1 MSSDKTCTTLW
12 YSTPAGD
19 WLEGLPVG
27 TGRLAG
33 MAMGWVKTERIAL
46 NHEWLWRGGY
56 RHRDNRPVAD
66 RLPKVRELLL
76 AGNYEAGTEAGNLAF
91 GASVGDG
98 GHGRV
103 DPYQPAGDLYLE
115 FNHGSVGHYRRELD
129 LETGLVTIANQT
141 NRGRFH
147 EEVIADLEHDLLLV
161 RITYRGGDPDHL
173 LDFACRVW
181 LDRSFDSGCRLT
193 KSADGD
199 TLRLGGAIEG
209 GTRFAV
215 QARLFARGPKVSLD
229 HGTDARCMVTG
240 VNELIVAVDVDTD
253 SKGGTPDAGR
263 RLAEFEPGSWKDV
276 LAAHRA
282 ALRRYTGPFA
292 LDVRAAGPDLPTDER
307 IRRVRDGHRDPALS
321 VLYYHYGRYLL
332 VASSAR
338 GELPANLQGKWC
350 EDLNPPWESDYHHD
364 INLQMNYWACE
375 GGGMQE
381 AAEALLQHIER
392 FAPHGRK
399 AAMDLYGCRGIWMPI
414 QTDAWGRSTPESS
427 GWAVWVGAAPW
438 LAQHLWWHYEYSLD
452 DAFLRDRAYP
462 FMKGVAEFFE
472 DYLIEGEDGTLLCV
486 PSQSPENT
494 FEEGNRRAPVT
505 LCVNSSSDL
514 EMIWDLLTHAV
525 RAAEILGADPDKRRL
540 WSGMLERLPVPG
552 VGSKGQLLEWNREF
566 RECEP
571 GHRHVSHLF
580 GLFPGEQFCPFR
592 TPELYRAACR
602 ALELRLAAGG
612 GHTGWSRAWMACLF
626 ARMGQGDLAMT
637 HLEHL
642 ITDFASRSLLDLH
655 PPRIFQIDGNL
666 GGVAAVQEMLLQSYH
681 GDLHLLPALPANWP
695 EGDVKGLRARGAF
708 DVDIAWR
715 GGAVVEARITSR
727 KGTPCRIVDP
737 QGALAVRTA
746 GGAAA
751 ALKRDGHVV
760 TFATTPGATYT
771 VAPKNA

>member
-1 MSSDKTCTTLW
+1 
-12 YSTPAGD
+12 
-19 WLEGLPVG
+19 
-27 TGRLAG
+27 
-33 MAMGWVKTERIAL
+33 
-46 NHEWLWRGGY
+46 
-56 RHRDNRPVAD
+56 
-66 RLPKVRELLL
+66 
-76 AGNYEAGTEAGNLAF
+76 
-91 GASVGDG
+91 
-98 GHGRV
+98 
-103 DPYQPAGDLYLE
+103 
-115 FNHGSVGHYRRELD
+115 
-129 LETGLVTIANQT
+129 
-141 NRGRFH
+141 
-147 EEVIADLEHDLLLV
+147 
-161 RITYRGGDPDHL
+161 
-173 LDFACRVW
+173 
-181 LDRSFDSGCRLT
+181 
-193 KSADGD
+193 
-199 TLRLGGAIEG
+199 
-209 GTRFAV
+209 
-215 QARLFARGPKVSLD
+215 
-229 HGTDARCMVTG
+229 
-240 VNELIVAVDVDTD
+240 
-253 SKGGTPDAGR
+253 
-263 RLAEFEPGSWKDV
+263 
-276 LAAHRA
+276 
-282 ALRRYTGPFA
+282 
-292 LDVRAAGPDLPTDER
+292 
-307 IRRVRDGHRDPALS
+307 
-321 VLYYHYGRYLL
+321 
-332 VASSAR
+332 
-338 GELPANLQGKWC
+338 
-350 EDLNPPWESDYHHD
+350 
-364 INLQMNYWACE
+364 
-375 GGGMQE
+375 
-381 AAEALLQHIER
+381 
-392 FAPHGRK
+392 
-399 AAMDLYGCRGIWMPI
+399 
-414 QTDAWGRSTPESS
+414 
-427 GWAVWVGAAPW
+427 
-438 LAQHLWWHYEYSLD
+438 
-452 DAFLRDRAYP
+452 
-462 FMKGVAEFFE
+462 
-472 DYLIEGEDGTLLCV
+472 V

-737 QGALAVRTA
+737 QGSLAVRTA
-746 GGAAA
+746 GGAAV